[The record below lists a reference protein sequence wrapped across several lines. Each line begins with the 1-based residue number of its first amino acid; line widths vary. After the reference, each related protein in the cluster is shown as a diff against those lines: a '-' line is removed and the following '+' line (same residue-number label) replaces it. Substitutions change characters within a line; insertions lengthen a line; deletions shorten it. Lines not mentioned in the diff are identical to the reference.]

1 MNSSKFLSLILLSI
15 TITILVSPIIFSL
28 NMDEYIVD
36 QQSNQG
42 KDSYL
47 TSNDLKIKSKSIIND
62 ELAINDVEIKNQA
75 ELSINLE

>member
-1 MNSSKFLSLILLSI
+1 
-15 TITILVSPIIFSL
+15 
-28 NMDEYIVD
+28 MDEYIVD